1 MLFVLGDSP
10 ATEFHV
16 PDCLEHPVFSISVGS
31 VVIPVHTSE
40 FYVPDFWEHPVF
52 SISVGGVI
60 LFLLTLLNVMC
71 RLLGTLC
78 LFHFYRWCNSFLF
91 TLLNCTCP
99 TFGNTPV
106 FYISVVLSCSHR
118 PWRWNRQDVSKR
130 RQIKLKT
137 PGIHPKKLIQ
147 YSEHGESS
155 KWIIKYYFLVK
166 CKILGVLLWRKN
178 TS

>member
-1 MLFVLGDSP
+1 MLFVLRDSP

-16 PDCLEHPVFSISVGS
+16 HDCLEHPVFSISVGS

-78 LFHFYRWCNSFLF
+78 LFHFHRWCNSFLF
-91 TLLNCTCP
+91 TLLNCTC
-99 TFGNTPV
+99 GNVWEHTCLLHFSSSFLLTPPMKMEQTGC
-106 FYISVVLSCSHR
+106 FETSANKIEDAGDS
-118 PWRWNRQDVSKR
+118 
-130 RQIKLKT
+130 
-137 PGIHPKKLIQ
+137 PKKIN
-147 YSEHGESS
+147 SIFRTRREFEM
-155 KWIIKYYFLVK
+155 
-166 CKILGVLLWRKN
+166 N
-178 TS
+178 N